1 MFQVTNYVILG
12 TAEGTDPTSRTLWH
26 RDWIC
31 VSFVCPFGL
40 SVVCMEVKVGHRVV
54 RGPDWKWGDQD
65 GGEGNVGTV
74 VEVKYGTEEVSAA
87 QRGGDSAASGAAPGN
102 SVVVCWDVGVCT
114 NYRCGLND
122 KYDLRLFDNAQSGER
137 AASGLLLL

>member
-1 MFQVTNYVILG
+1 MGQ
-12 TAEGTDPTSRTLWH
+12 
-26 RDWIC
+26 
-31 VSFVCPFGL
+31 
-40 SVVCMEVKVGHRVV
+40 RVV

-87 QRGGDSAASGAAPGN
+87 QRGGDSAGSGAAPGN

-122 KYDLRLFDNAQSGER
+122 KFDLRLFDNAQSGELDTFW
-137 AASGLLLL
+137 LLVL